1 MTPRSTKDIDEFDQ
15 PLEPVQERAL
25 AWVVQMHSGTATQS
39 DQHGFEAWR
48 AAAPAH
54 AAAAEEAEELWQQ
67 IGPASPHRRPRRALL
82 SLAGVVAAGA
92 ALGIA
97 TLAGSTA
104 QPTADLTTER
114 GEQRSVVLSDGSKL
128 ELDADT
134 RLQVA
139 FGVGERRLVLRQGR
153 VYVQVAPDAGRPF
166 CIVAGTGSIR
176 ALGTAFSVARTGEAV
191 EVVVTEHAVDV
202 ARPVSAGPAVRVQA
216 GQAVTYDTRL
226 GIGAPRLAD
235 LVMAGA
241 WRRGRLVFD
250 GKPLGD
256 VVAEIARY
264 RRDWVVFTDAGLR
277 QRLVTGVFSVDD
289 TDALLDA
296 LPKMMPVRLRR
307 MPFVVVVE
315 PTAPP
320 R

>member
-1 MTPRSTKDIDEFDQ
+1 MTPRSTKDIDELDQ
-15 PLEPVQERAL
+15 PLEPVQEQAL
-25 AWVVQMHSGTATQS
+25 KWVVQMHSGTATQS
-39 DQHGFEAWR
+39 DQRDFKAWR

-54 AAAAEEAEELWQQ
+54 AAAAEEAEGLWQQ
-67 IGPASPHRRPRRALL
+67 IGPAAPHRRPRRALL

-97 TLAGSTA
+97 ALAGSTA
-104 QPTADLTTER
+104 RLTADLTTDR
-114 GEQRSVVLSDGSKL
+114 GEQGSVVLSDGSKL

-134 RLQVA
+134 RLEVA

-166 CIVAGTGSIR
+166 RIVAGAGSIR
-176 ALGTAFSVARTGEAV
+176 ALGTAFSVARSGDAV
-191 EVVVTEHAVDV
+191 EVVVTEHAVEVVCPAVD
-202 ARPVSAGPAVRVQA
+202 GPAVRVQA
-216 GQAVTYDTRL
+216 GQAVTYDTL
-226 GIGAPRLAD
+226 HGIGAPRLTD
-235 LVMAGA
+235 LAMAGA

-264 RRDWVVFTDAGLR
+264 RRGWVVFADAGLR
-277 QRLVTGVFSVDD
+277 RRLVTGVFPVDD

-307 MPFVVVVE
+307 LPFVVIVE
-315 PTAPP
+315 AIPPP

>member
-1 MTPRSTKDIDEFDQ
+1 MPPSTPDVDALDQ
-15 PLEPVQERAL
+15 PLGPVQEQAL
-25 AWVVQMHSGTATQS
+25 TWVVQMHSGTATQS
-39 DQHGFEAWR
+39 DQRGFEAWR

-54 AAAAEEAEELWQQ
+54 AAAAEEAEGLWKQ
-67 IGPASPHRRPRRALL
+67 IGPAAPHRRPRRALL
-82 SLAGVVAAGA
+82 SLAGVVAAGIA
-92 ALGIA
+92 PGIA

-104 QPTADLTTER
+104 RLTTDLTTER
-114 GEQRSVVLSDGSKL
+114 GEQRTVVLSDGSKL

-134 RLQVA
+134 RLEVA

-153 VYVQVAPDAGRPF
+153 VHVQVASDEGRPF
-166 CIVAGTGSIR
+166 RVTAGAGSIR

-216 GQAVTYDTRL
+216 GQAVTYDPL
-226 GIGAPRLAD
+226 HGIGAPRPAD
-235 LVMAGA
+235 LAMAGA
-241 WRRGRLVFD
+241 WRRGRLIFS

-264 RRDWVVFTDAGLR
+264 RRDWVVFADAGLR
-277 QRLVTGVFSVDD
+277 QRLVTGVFPIDD

-296 LPKMMPVRLRR
+296 LPKMMPIRLRR
-307 MPFVVVVE
+307 LPFVVIVE
-315 PTAPP
+315 AMPP